1 MIDKK
6 LALGCA
12 GRLGIFGS
20 TYPSII
26 DANGKPNL
34 EKMSRMAGERW
45 DVSLT
50 PIESPRA
57 PKISQTSPPD
67 QSENHEEY
75 SVEASTAI
83 KTS

>member
-1 MIDKK
+1 
-6 LALGCA
+6 LVLGCA

-26 DANGKPNL
+26 DTNGKPNL

-50 PIESPRA
+50 PFEAIKTLGIA
-57 PKISQTSPPD
+57 QTSPPG
-67 QSENHEEY
+67 Q
-75 SVEASTAI
+75 
-83 KTS
+83 